1 MAVMLQALKLPNA
14 DLYDRDA
21 RNDPFLSEY
30 AEARTLALTEPEA
43 AIRSM
48 EALASKGSVMAILYV
63 ADALQTGWI
72 YGTKH
77 PERAEDWYRVAA
89 EAGSSRALHEL
100 GVTQRHRGDFDAAVS
115 SITSAISQNYPPA
128 INAMAIMKFRGL
140 GVPRDREEARALW
153 VRAADLGHAPSSR
166 NLAMA
171 YLNGVFGWWRVPLG
185 LLELVRST
193 ALYAVAEPYS
203 DRRR

>member
-1 MAVMLQALKLPNA
+1 MLHALKLPNG

-21 RNDPFLSEY
+21 RSDPFLSEY
-30 AEARTLALTEPEA
+30 AEARALAFTEPEA
-43 AIRSM
+43 AIKSM
-48 EALASKGSVMAILYV
+48 EALAFKGSIMAILYV
-63 ADALQTGWI
+63 ADAMQTGWI
-72 YGTKH
+72 YGTKY
-77 PERAEDWYRVAA
+77 PERAEGWYRVAA

-100 GVTQRHRGDFDAAVS
+100 GLTQRDRGDFDAAVS
-115 SITSAISQNYPPA
+115 SITSAISANYPPA
-128 INAMAIMKFRGL
+128 INSMAIMKYRGL

-153 VRAADLGHAPSSR
+153 ARAADLGHAPSSR

-171 YLNGVFGWWRVPLG
+171 YLNRAFGWWRVPLG

-193 ALYAVAEPYS
+193 ALYAVSERYS